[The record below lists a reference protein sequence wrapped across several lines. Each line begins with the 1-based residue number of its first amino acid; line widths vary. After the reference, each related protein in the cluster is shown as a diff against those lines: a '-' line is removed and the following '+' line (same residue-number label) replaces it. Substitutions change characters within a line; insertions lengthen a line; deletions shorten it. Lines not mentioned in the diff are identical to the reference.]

1 MKLKVKVNKSKRKK
15 EKTKKKEKKTRH
27 SSILFLC
34 IWVWRIPCQD
44 GTVHTVHTAGE
55 VCTSGHGNF
64 STTLSIAMGLWQLK
78 FKHCYLVYNP
88 RSPTLAFHHDV
99 FSHPRGHMVAWR
111 RLLKIS
117 KPLGPQSRRV
127 HIVLYY
133 PVITSRERKSKGLLE
148 SQVREP
154 VSVVML
160 WRRKTA
166 WRVVVQSGASG
177 DDWTTHVRICRN
189 AKKAVQPFESI
200 RQPGGKGVL
209 PSTVVVQPD
218 PGRLNWVCE
227 RKSGSSGFLVLFI
240 LNRQGASWWCGSRS
254 HLQAP
259 EEVCGVIWGRG
270 AKTKKE
276 GVKVHLPFP
285 PIKSRPLIT

>member
-15 EKTKKKEKKTRH
+15 EKTKKKKKKTRH

-133 PVITSRERKSKGLLE
+133 PVITSRERKSKDF
-148 SQVREP
+148 SNP
-154 VSVVML
+154 
-160 WRRKTA
+160 
-166 WRVVVQSGASG
+166 
-177 DDWTTHVRICRN
+177 
-189 AKKAVQPFESI
+189 
-200 RQPGGKGVL
+200 
-209 PSTVVVQPD
+209 
-218 PGRLNWVCE
+218 
-227 RKSGSSGFLVLFI
+227 KSGNPSPSWCSE
-240 LNRQGASWWCGSRS
+240 GARRPDGWWCRAEHRAMIGPPTSGSAGMPRRQCS
-254 HLQAP
+254 HSTPYGSLEARGCYLQQ
-259 EEVCGVIWGRG
+259 
-270 AKTKKE
+270 
-276 GVKVHLPFP
+276 
-285 PIKSRPLIT
+285 